1 MPNCARKQLS
11 KGKMNNE
18 EKVTNILMV
27 GVGGQGVILASE
39 IVSEVMMRAGCDVKK
54 SEVHGMAQRGGS
66 VNSHV
71 RFGKKVYSPIIKKGE
86 VDILFSFEQLETM
99 RYLDLLNEDPLILV
113 NNQKILPPSVTIGN
127 DDYPDNIPHLL
138 KNHYSKFI
146 LVDALDAAQKAGNSK
161 ALNCAFIGALSR
173 YFTWIKNS
181 GRMQSLQCFHP
192 SLLSSISRHLRLAAP
207 AALNSE
213 YVFSKPEEKKD

>member
-1 MPNCARKQLS
+1 
-11 KGKMNNE
+11 MNKE
-18 EKVTNILMV
+18 DTVTNILMV

-39 IVSEVMMRAGCDVKK
+39 IVSEAMMRAGCDVKK

-71 RFGKKVYSPIIKKGE
+71 RFGEKVYSPIIKKGE

-99 RYLDLLNEDPLILV
+99 RYLDLLKEDPLILM

-138 KNHYSKFI
+138 QNHYSKFI
-146 LVDALDAAQKAGNSK
+146 LVDALEAAEKAGNSK

-173 YFTWIKNS
+173 
-181 GRMQSLQCFHP
+181 CFELDKK
-192 SLLSSISRHLRLAAP
+192 SWEDAISSMLPPKLVE
-207 AALNSE
+207 LNLKAFEIGSTG
-213 YVFSKPEEKKD
+213 SA

>member
-1 MPNCARKQLS
+1 
-11 KGKMNNE
+11 
-18 EKVTNILMV
+18 MV

-99 RYLDLLNEDPLILV
+99 RYLDLLNETPL
-113 NNQKILPPSVTIGN
+113 
-127 DDYPDNIPHLL
+127 
-138 KNHYSKFI
+138 F
-146 LVDALDAAQKAGNSK
+146 
-161 ALNCAFIGALSR
+161 
-173 YFTWIKNS
+173 W
-181 GRMQSLQCFHP
+181 
-192 SLLSSISRHLRLAAP
+192 
-207 AALNSE
+207 
-213 YVFSKPEEKKD
+213 

>member
-1 MPNCARKQLS
+1 
-11 KGKMNNE
+11 MNKE
-18 EKVTNILMV
+18 DKVTNILMV

-86 VDILFSFEQLETM
+86 VDILFSFEQLETI
-99 RYLDLLNEDPLILV
+99 RYLDLLKEDPLILM

-138 KNHYSKFI
+138 KNHYSRFI
-146 LVDALDAAQKAGNSK
+146 LVDALDAAGKAGNSK

-173 YFTWIKNS
+173 CFDLDRKLWEDAISSMLPSKLVELNLKAFEIGSTSS
-181 GRMQSLQCFHP
+181 G
-192 SLLSSISRHLRLAAP
+192 
-207 AALNSE
+207 
-213 YVFSKPEEKKD
+213 